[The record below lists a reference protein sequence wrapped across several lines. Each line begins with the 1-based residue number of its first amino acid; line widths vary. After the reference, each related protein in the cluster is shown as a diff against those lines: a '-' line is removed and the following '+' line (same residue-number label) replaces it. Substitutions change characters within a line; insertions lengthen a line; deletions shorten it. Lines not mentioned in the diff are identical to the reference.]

1 MVYTQLQQLGIDFC
15 LCGCVWVRAH
25 THAHTR
31 TDTRVLT
38 RGCLP
43 CRWWRIAW
51 LRCPGPSTRLVRFVC
66 RRCASRHT
74 YMHISIR
81 THTPTH
87 THPHPH
93 PHTFIHTHIHT
104 SVNTY
109 MHTCIHMHACMQVGV
124 EEREIAQVNTTL
136 NLNADLRGWGLPSSA
151 QYLLKLGISAST
163 LRKKQMVSQ
172 SKSSRVT
179 GGMATSTHAHDKHT
193 RAHTH
198 ALTRALAR
206 THTC

>member
-1 MVYTQLQQLGIDFC
+1 MAEVSGPVDETRMVRVQDMCIQTCI
-15 LCGCVWVRAH
+15 
-25 THAHTR
+25 HAYIH
-31 TDTRVLT
+31 
-38 RGCLP
+38 
-43 CRWWRIAW
+43 A
-51 LRCPGPSTRLVRFVC
+51 
-66 RRCASRHT
+66 
-74 YMHISIR
+74 Y
-81 THTPTH
+81 TH
-87 THPHPH
+87 THTMHAYIRKHVHPH
-93 PHTFIHTHIHT
+93 
-104 SVNTY
+104 V
-109 MHTCIHMHACMQVGV
+109 HACMQVGV

-179 GGMATSTHAHDKHT
+179 GGVATSTHAHDKHT

>member
-1 MVYTQLQQLGIDFC
+1 MYTQLQQLGIDFC

-51 LRCPGPSTRLVRFVC
+51 LRCPAPSTRLVRFV
-66 RRCASRHT
+66 RRTCASRHA
-74 YMHISIR
+74 YMRISMR
-81 THTPTH
+81 THTH
-87 THPHPH
+87 TMHAYIRKHVHPH
-93 PHTFIHTHIHT
+93 
-104 SVNTY
+104 V
-109 MHTCIHMHACMQVGV
+109 HACMQVGV

-179 GGMATSTHAHDKHT
+179 GGVGASTHAHDKHT